1 MKLTDTQSTLLA
13 KIQNEEHV
21 EFDFIEDWMME
32 DGVDRD
38 QLNILKEGQLILDLR
53 ELHFQ
58 ELINIGKEDDFAYW
72 AASIKTFE
80 EGGE

>member
-1 MKLTDTQSTLLA
+1 
-13 KIQNEEHV
+13 
-21 EFDFIEDWMME
+21 MME

-58 ELINIGKEDDFAYW
+58 ELINIEKEDDFAYW